1 MKIKTLLLT
10 FISFIACTLYGQE
23 NVSLFSRLQGISNRG
38 VDFFNVDGIEITS
51 QKLMPYF
58 PQKIACENFHS

>member
-1 MKIKTLLLT
+1 MKRLCLILFSVVGL
-10 FISFIACTLYGQE
+10 AYTLYGQE